1 MRKDIQSMSD
11 HELLME
17 LVAEKRK
24 LERLRHIKEICLAIL
39 LVIVVILGCVYI
51 PKILAPFRQFQEMSG
66 QLQAALNRFN
76 ASMDSY
82 EQLSDQARSLF
93 DQLGSL
99 DLSKLQETMDQLRSL
114 NLPELQETAD
124 KLSQLVSRVGGLF
137 GLG

>member
-24 LERLRHIKEICLAIL
+24 LERLRHIKEICLAVL
-39 LVIVVILGCVYI
+39 LVIAVILGCVYI

-82 EQLSDQARSLF
+82 EQLSDQARGLF